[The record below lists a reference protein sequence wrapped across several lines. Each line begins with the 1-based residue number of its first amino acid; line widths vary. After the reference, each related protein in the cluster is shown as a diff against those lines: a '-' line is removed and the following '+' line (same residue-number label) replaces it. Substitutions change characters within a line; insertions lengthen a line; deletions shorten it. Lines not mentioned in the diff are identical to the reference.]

1 LLVPLSGSFLS
12 LVAQARRTATQQG
25 LEAAISDA
33 LRNRTLTF
41 GQDSELV
48 NLAIDWGQNPPL
60 IRAAV
65 RVSDPRLPT
74 ARQVA
79 AVQSFL
85 NNDQPI
91 RFRLVVQ
98 RLSVDVIGP
107 ETAPNPAPLVPKPA
121 AVEPN

>member
-1 LLVPLSGSFLS
+1 
-12 LVAQARRTATQQG
+12 
-25 LEAAISDA
+25 
-33 LRNRTLTF
+33 
-41 GQDSELV
+41 
-48 NLAIDWGQNPPL
+48 
-60 IRAAV
+60 
-65 RVSDPRLPT
+65 
-74 ARQVA
+74 VA